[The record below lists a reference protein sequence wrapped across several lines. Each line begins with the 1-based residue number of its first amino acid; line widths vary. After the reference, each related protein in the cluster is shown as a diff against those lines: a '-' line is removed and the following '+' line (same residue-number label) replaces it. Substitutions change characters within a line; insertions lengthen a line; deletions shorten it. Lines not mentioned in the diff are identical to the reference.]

1 MLKPDQSIKY
11 LPSSIFIEPHYLT
24 LPAQWVNH
32 IPFIS
37 CVLEQQYSENLVYLG
52 NNLDFS
58 YISLCQ
64 CVAENNLNTKL
75 WAIQTEA
82 EDIEK
87 NSGLSTT
94 QAKLHEIH
102 KIYYSKF
109 YKK

>member
-64 CVAENNLNTKL
+64 CVAENNLNTL
-75 WAIQTEA
+75 NVSPILAM
-82 EDIEK
+82 
-87 NSGLSTT
+87 
-94 QAKLHEIH
+94 EIGNNPP
-102 KIYYSKF
+102 
-109 YKK
+109 